1 MNNNNNT
8 RTKNNRPSS
17 TNTKRNNSQQR
28 GKPKGGKGVSTLNP
42 NLLIKKASKEEV
54 KVFESKY
61 TYSELN
67 LSQKLKNNIATKGY
81 SRPTEIQEASLND
94 LLAGKDMIGVASTG
108 TGKTGAFLIPIIEK
122 LISGNRS
129 FNSLVVVPTREL
141 ALQVEEE
148 FKSLTQGLNIS
159 VSCFIGGT
167 NVDKDI
173 LKLRRNN
180 QLIIGTPGR
189 LMDLSKRGNLNF
201 NKMEVLVIDEFDKM
215 LDMGFVHDIK
225 RMVALMK
232 NRKQTMLFSATIDK
246 TQQSIITEIVNNPVI
261 IKVSTGTTA
270 NSNIEQDIIKVTQ
283 GDDKFSLLMDLMENP
298 DFERVIIFEETKRL
312 VDRLHKK
319 LSQAGIRSGLIHG
332 DKSQNF
338 RTKAINQ
345 FKKGDIRVLVATD
358 VAARGIDIDNV
369 SLVINYQLPMTM
381 DSYVH
386 RIGRTGRAGK
396 TGIAYTFID

>member
-17 TNTKRNNSQQR
+17 TNAKRNNSQKR

-42 NLLIKKASKEEV
+42 NLLIKKASREEV

-173 LKLRRNN
+173 IKLRRNN

-246 TQQSIITEIVNNPVI
+246 TQQSIITEIVTNPVI

-270 NSNIEQDIIKVTQ
+270 NSNIEQDIIKVSQ
-283 GDDKFSLLMDLMENP
+283 GDDKFSILMDLMENP

-312 VDRLHKK
+312 VDRLNKK
-319 LSQAGIRSGLIHG
+319 LTQAGIRSGLIHG

-396 TGIAYTFID
+396 TGVAYTFVD

>member
-8 RTKNNRPSS
+8 RTKNNRPSF
-17 TNTKRNNSQQR
+17 TNAKRNNSQKR

-54 KVFESKY
+54 KVFESQY

-122 LISGNRS
+122 LITGNRS

-173 LKLRRNN
+173 IKLRRNN

-270 NSNIEQDIIKVTQ
+270 NSNIEQDIIKISQ
-283 GDDKFSLLMDLMENP
+283 GGDKFSILMDLMENP
-298 DFERVIIFEETKRL
+298 NFEKVIIFEETKRL
-312 VDRLHKK
+312 VDRLNKK
-319 LSQAGIRSGLIHG
+319 LTQAGIRSGLIHG

-358 VAARGIDIDNV
+358 VAARGIDIDDV

-396 TGIAYTFID
+396 TGVAYTFID

>member
-1 MNNNNNT
+1 
-8 RTKNNRPSS
+8 
-17 TNTKRNNSQQR
+17 
-28 GKPKGGKGVSTLNP
+28 
-42 NLLIKKASKEEV
+42 
-54 KVFESKY
+54 
-61 TYSELN
+61 
-67 LSQKLKNNIATKGY
+67 
-81 SRPTEIQEASLND
+81 
-94 LLAGKDMIGVASTG
+94 
-108 TGKTGAFLIPIIEK
+108 
-122 LISGNRS
+122 
-129 FNSLVVVPTREL
+129 
-141 ALQVEEE
+141 
-148 FKSLTQGLNIS
+148 
-159 VSCFIGGT
+159 
-167 NVDKDI
+167 
-173 LKLRRNN
+173 
-180 QLIIGTPGR
+180 
-189 LMDLSKRGNLNF
+189 MDLSKRGNLNF

-270 NSNIEQDIIKVTQ
+270 NANIEQDIIKISQ
-283 GDDKFSLLMDLMENP
+283 GGDKFSILMDLMENP
-298 DFERVIIFEETKRL
+298 NFERVIIFEETKRL
-312 VDRLHKK
+312 VDRLNKK
-319 LSQAGIRSGLIHG
+319 LTQAGIRSGLIHG

-358 VAARGIDIDNV
+358 VAARGIDIDDV

-396 TGIAYTFID
+396 TGVAYTFID